1 MMDCISL
8 DLRKIPKRMAVTH
21 ADLEPSRSKTDLSS
35 KTGAFLMVL
44 TILLG
49 LFCFIL
55 CLIAEATRSQVT
67 WMSTSEKGKE
77 DKSECVYSGSGKVPL
92 ICAASAFFGLAIAMV
107 MEHAY
112 MLIAVSKS
120 SPALLDWDPD
130 SASAKSLTW
139 QAGFFFITTWICFAV
154 GEILLLAGLSVESGH
169 LKNWSKPK
177 TDCYSIREGL
187 FSSAGVFA
195 LTTVFLAAGLYL
207 TALRAQRM
215 LEELAHVRREVLEA
229 SALYASPPRSPQ
241 RHTITSVA
249 RENPITRESHNE
261 HLLSVFPTP
270 FNKSYNFQ

>member
-1 MMDCISL
+1 
-8 DLRKIPKRMAVTH
+8 MAVTH

-49 LFCFIL
+49 LLCFIL
-55 CLIAEATRSQVT
+55 CLIAEATRSEVT
-67 WMSTSEKGKE
+67 WMSTGEKGKE

-92 ICAASAFFGLAIAMV
+92 ICAACAFVGLAIAMV

-120 SPALLDWDPD
+120 SPTLLTWDPD
-130 SASAKSLTW
+130 SASTKSLTW

-169 LKNWSKPK
+169 LKNWSKPR
-177 TDCYSIREGL
+177 TDCYIIREGL

-195 LTTVFLAAGLYL
+195 LTSVFLAAGLYL

-215 LEELAHVRREVLEA
+215 SEELAHVRREILEA

-241 RHTITSVA
+241 RHITTVA
-249 RENPITRESHNE
+249 RENPTTRESQNE

-270 FNKSYNFQ
+270 FNKSYNFV